1 MKYLKNIDQLGFSV
15 AITYKDN
22 STYQTA
28 IGGIFTLIITGFTI
42 FSSIYF
48 GSDIIYKE
56 KPNTRFSQLYTNQS
70 QYYLKDTPLMIVLLD
85 NYGNPIQKDVDQYI
99 TISSLYI
106 TITNGVLVARNSM
119 FFELC
124 NETRH
129 FLNYGNLFNI
139 QYYKQSILP

>member
-1 MKYLKNIDQLGFSV
+1 MNYLKNIDQLGFSV

-56 KPNTRFSQLYTNQS
+56 KPNTRFSQLYINES
-70 QYYLKDTPLMIVLLD
+70 QYYLKDTPLMMVLLD
-85 NYGNPIQKDVDQYI
+85 NKGNPIQKDVDQYI
-99 TISSLYI
+99 TISTLYYTLI
-106 TITNGVLVARNSM
+106 NGVIVSRNSLIY
-119 FFELC
+119 EQC
-124 NETRH
+124 NAKRD

-139 QYYKQSILP
+139 Q